1 MFTAIRGNAVSDF
14 LVTGNSCSQLGEVAI
29 YAEFGFEGAIISNNI
44 VDKAATGISVT
55 NFNEGGRLAV
65 VQGNLLKNMFL
76 RENERGVGIAVEA
89 DAMVSGNV
97 VEGAP
102 GGGIMVGWGKYL
114 RDVNVTGNLVREA
127 RIGIGISAV
136 EGAGYAFVT
145 NNMLS
150 LTAEGGIRAMDHN
163 KLLGSDLAK
172 NSSESYRNMAVFG
185 NVSL

>member
-1 MFTAIRGNAVSDF
+1 
-14 LVTGNSCSQLGEVAI
+14 
-29 YAEFGFEGAIISNNI
+29 
-44 VDKAATGISVT
+44 
-55 NFNEGGRLAV
+55 
-65 VQGNLLKNMFL
+65 MFL